1 MTEYWNHNAAYHG
14 WIIRA
19 ASGAHRRDALDV
31 GCGEGLLLQRLAP
44 GYDTVTGIEP
54 DPGTA
59 ERARARLRDVPD
71 ATVVLSDFADFDAGD
86 RRFDLL
92 TFVATLHHMDTRSS
106 LAKAVTLLRP
116 GGRLLIVGL
125 AADRTP
131 ADWTLSALAL
141 PWARLGSMLH
151 RESRDIGVP
160 TAAPTESIADIRS
173 LARDLLPGARLRRGI
188 YYRYLLSW
196 TKPAPTPSETPSGPT
211 GR

>member
-14 WIIRA
+14 WIIGA

-54 DPGTA
+54 HPGTA
-59 ERARARLRDVPD
+59 ERARARLRDIPD
-71 ATVVLSDFADFDAGD
+71 ATVVLSDFAGFDAGD

-196 TKPAPTPSETPSGPT
+196 TKPTPSGPT